1 MTLCYMF
8 DGVEKIHLFAVLSEG
23 IKRFWHYR
31 NLILQMTKREVI
43 GRYRGSVMGLFWS
56 LFNPVLM
63 LAVYTLVFSVVFNAR
78 WGGGSGSKTEYATIL
93 FTGLIVHGLFAE
105 CVNRAPGLILSN
117 VNFVKRV
124 VFPLD
129 ILPWVALGSALFHAA
144 ISMGVLLAF
153 FLALHGYLH
162 WTAIF
167 LPILFLPFLLLIM
180 GVSWFLA
187 ATGVY
192 LRDVAQTTGLVT
204 TVLMFLSPV
213 FYPITALPEA
223 YRSLL
228 YLNPLTFIIEE
239 ARNLLIW
246 GKTPELS
253 SWALY
258 FAVSLLVA
266 WAGLWWFQK
275 LRKGFADVL

>member
-1 MTLCYMF
+1 MKK
-8 DGVEKIHLFAVLSEG
+8 DHLFTVLSEG
-23 IKRFWHYR
+23 AKSFWRYR
-31 NLILQMTKREVI
+31 NLILQMSKREVI
-43 GRYRGSVMGLFWS
+43 GRYRGSMMGLFWS
-56 LFNPVLM
+56 FFNPVLM
-63 LAVYTLVFSVVFNAR
+63 LAVYTFIFSVVFKAR
-78 WGGGSGSKTEYATIL
+78 WGDGSGSKTEFAVIL

-105 CVNRAPGLILSN
+105 CVNRAPNLILSN

-144 ISMGVLLAF
+144 ISVGVLLIF
-153 FLALHGYLH
+153 FFTLHGFIH
-162 WTAIF
+162 WTA
-167 LPILFLPFLLLIM
+167 LFLPFLVLPLLLLIM
-180 GVSWFLA
+180 GISWFLA

-192 LRDVAQTTGLVT
+192 LRDVAQTTGLIT
-204 TVLMFLSPV
+204 TVMLFLAPV

-223 YRSLL
+223 YRPLL

-246 GKTPELS
+246 GKAPDLPG
-253 SWALY
+253 WAIY
-258 FAVSLLVA
+258 FAVSLMAA
-266 WAGLWWFQK
+266 WAGRWWFQK

>member
-1 MTLCYMF
+1 MF
-8 DGVEKIHLFAVLSEG
+8 ERKKKGRLFAVLSEG
-23 IKRFWHYR
+23 FKRFWCYR
-31 NLILQMTKREVI
+31 NLIWQMTKREVI

-63 LAVYTLVFSVVFNAR
+63 LAVYTLIFSVVFKAR
-78 WGGGSGSKTEYATIL
+78 WGGGSDSKTEYAAIL

-105 CVNRAPGLILSN
+105 CVNRAPGLILGN

-144 ISMGVLLAF
+144 ISVGVLLVF
-153 FLALHGYLH
+153 FLALHG
-162 WTAIF
+162 F
-167 LPILFLPFLLLIM
+167 LPWTVLFLPLLILPLLLLIM

-192 LRDVAQTTGLVT
+192 LRDVAQTTGLIT
-204 TVLMFLSPV
+204 TVMMFLSPV
-213 FYPITALPEA
+213 FYPVTALPEA
-223 YRSLL
+223 YRPLL

-246 GKTPELS
+246 GKTPELT

-258 FAVSLLVA
+258 FAASLLVA

>member
-1 MTLCYMF
+1 MF
-8 DGVEKIHLFAVLSEG
+8 ERVEKNHLFMALSVG
-23 IKRFWHYR
+23 IKSFWRYR
-31 NLILQMTKREVI
+31 NLIFQMTKREVI

-63 LAVYTLVFSVVFNAR
+63 LTVYTLIFSVVFKAR
-78 WGGGSGSKTEYATIL
+78 WGGGSGSKTEYAAIL

-105 CVNRAPGLILSN
+105 CVNRAPVLILSN

-144 ISMGVLLAF
+144 ISMGVLLVF
-153 FLALHGYLH
+153 FLALHGFLY
-162 WTAIF
+162 WTV
-167 LPILFLPFLLLIM
+167 LFLPFLFLPLLLLIM

-204 TVLMFLSPV
+204 TLMMFLSPV

-223 YRSLL
+223 YRPLL

-239 ARNLLIW
+239 GRNLLIW
-246 GKTPELS
+246 GKTPEWT

-258 FAVSLLVA
+258 FAASLLVA

-275 LRKGFADVL
+275 LRKGFSDVV

>member
-1 MTLCYMF
+1 MF
-8 DGVEKIHLFAVLSEG
+8 DGVEKSHLFAVLSEG
-23 IKRFWHYR
+23 IRRFWRYR

-43 GRYRGSVMGLFWS
+43 GRYRGSMMGLFWS

-63 LAVYTLVFSVVFNAR
+63 LAVYTLVFSVVFKAR
-78 WGGGSGSKTEYATIL
+78 WGAGSDSRSEFATIL

-105 CVNRAPGLILSN
+105 CVNRAPGLILGN

-162 WTAIF
+162 WTAFF
-167 LPILFLPFLLLIM
+167 LPILFLPFLLLVM

-204 TVLMFLSPV
+204 TVMMFLSPV

-223 YRSLL
+223 YRPLL

-246 GKTPELS
+246 GKIPDIA
-253 SWALY
+253 SWSMY
-258 FAVSLLVA
+258 FIVSLLVA

>member
-1 MTLCYMF
+1 
-8 DGVEKIHLFAVLSEG
+8 
-23 IKRFWHYR
+23 
-31 NLILQMTKREVI
+31 
-43 GRYRGSVMGLFWS
+43 
-56 LFNPVLM
+56 
-63 LAVYTLVFSVVFNAR
+63 
-78 WGGGSGSKTEYATIL
+78 
-93 FTGLIVHGLFAE
+93 
-105 CVNRAPGLILSN
+105 
-117 VNFVKRV
+117 
-124 VFPLD
+124 
-129 ILPWVALGSALFHAA
+129 
-144 ISMGVLLAF
+144 
-153 FLALHGYLH
+153 
-162 WTAIF
+162 
-167 LPILFLPFLLLIM
+167 
-180 GVSWFLA
+180 WFLA

-239 ARNLLIW
+239 ARNLLSW